1 MKMMRY
7 TLIAAAL
14 LGAQSLI
21 FPAPA
26 LAADKVCKLEITG
39 NDQMQ
44 YDKKDLSVPADCTE
58 VQLTLKHVGVVIQTM
73 YLAATAMGLG
83 PCAVGCGDADL
94 FGRAAGTDYFAETS
108 VGEFLLGSER
118 QGPKGPIR

>member
-58 VQLTLKHVGVVIQTM
+58 VQLTLKHVGK
-73 YLAATAMGLG
+73 L
-83 PCAVGCGDADL
+83 P
-94 FGRAAGTDYFAETS
+94 
-108 VGEFLLGSER
+108 
-118 QGPKGPIR
+118 